1 MINEEYFNINKNINY
16 ENAKYFK
23 KGDIV
28 KRIKGNNIKLFN
40 GQIIEPK
47 YINEIG
53 IIYYKNNNKILEDQY
68 LVKFKN
74 ENIIVPSNDLVIATF
89 NDIYNSKYLIQQG
102 LTGIKVIHLDKRN
115 NYQLIFN
122 WNSDILLFLNNNNKI
137 INLSIGINN
146 PIHEINKLTKN
157 TKEILKSILWEI
169 LINLNFY
176 SNKIEE
182 TFEKILILYKD
193 II

>member
-1 MINEEYFNINKNINY
+1 MKILNI
-16 ENAKYFK
+16 FK
-23 KGDIV
+23 KGDVV

-74 ENIIVPSNDLVIATF
+74 ENIIVPSNDLVIVTL

-122 WNSDILLFLNNNNKI
+122 WNSDTLLFLNNDKI

-146 PIHEINKLTKN
+146 PIHEIN
-157 TKEILKSILWEI
+157 
-169 LINLNFY
+169 
-176 SNKIEE
+176 
-182 TFEKILILYKD
+182 
-193 II
+193 